1 MSQSFALI
9 ATGAQMSV
17 FLMMRSKNPVH
28 SVFYL
33 VLLFLHCSGL
43 LVLLGL
49 EYFVLLQLLVYVGAQ
64 AILFQFVVMLQDIPS
79 TEILAH
85 QRGTYPVAGV
95 LGLCLFVAAIQALW
109 QPVSESSF
117 QTLPMFVDI
126 HQNQNGGEVL
136 SQDSLKYCFW
146 QNYRTATSTVANL
159 GIALYGV
166 HADLLIIASQQLL
179 VAMVG
184 AVGLTLKRPVAAPH
198 YDVFAQ
204 HYVDFQKVVV
214 QIPEKKSSES
224 TTILQHSGQLSYLIQ
239 RVWVSKG
246 YAALRASSFVFFLRF
261 VWLGFFCFFFF

>member
-9 ATGAQMSV
+9 ATGAQTSV

-33 VLLFLHCSGL
+33 VLLFQHCSGL
-43 LVLLGL
+43 LVIQGL
-49 EYFVLLQLLVYVGAQ
+49 EYFVLLQLQVYVGAL
-64 AILFQFVVMLQDIPS
+64 AILFQFVVMLLDIPS

-95 LGLCLFVAAIQALW
+95 LTLCLIVGSIQTLW
-109 QPVSESSF
+109 QPIGESNF
-117 QTLPMFVDI
+117 MTLPVHFLEP
-126 HQNQNGGEVL
+126 NQTNEVL
-136 SQDSLKYCFW
+136 NFPQENNYCFW
-146 QNYRTATSTVANL
+146 KDSRTATSTIANQ

-166 HADLLIIASQQLL
+166 HADLLIIASLLLL

-184 AVGLTLKRPVAAPH
+184 AVGLTLKRPVVAPH

-214 QIPEKKSSES
+214 QIPGNDSIVLFI
-224 TTILQHSGQLSYLIQ
+224 ILFHFIQ
-239 RVWVSKG
+239 II
-246 YAALRASSFVFFLRF
+246 
-261 VWLGFFCFFFF
+261 